1 MQLLTELSRPTF
13 HYSAIPE
20 SRYVV
25 SLPLKMHGSTSF
37 HNPFPMSA
45 EDEEEIKLQV
55 QRLLSEGKIELTGP
69 GMFQSACFLVDESSK
84 RRLVFDYRH
93 VNALLQVYYYP
104 LPKIPDL
111 LRQASK
117 YRYFAKIDICSA
129 FHHLPL
135 DSASRDLTAFA
146 VGGKRYRWKVVPF
159 GIASAPAEMHGW
171 LSSLLPDL
179 PGLFWYIDDI
189 LLCAD
194 SLKELYEKM
203 ARLLRVLKQEGIT
216 LKPGKSAVGVE
227 EVEFLGHT
235 LSHRSV
241 LPSRSYCVK
250 LSEMP
255 RPETVGAC
263 RRWLGAVNWISRF
276 IPRYAQLLHPIC
288 TLLKGASQRR
298 SKVKWNEE
306 CEAAWLHV
314 ARCMEDPTAQ
324 CPVNPHKPLFLE
336 VDASTSGVGAVLF
349 QKGKAEA
356 RHVVGLF
363 SKAMTPSAAPGM
375 MELKGVQLALRQ
387 FRPLIGG
394 TRTVVCTD
402 HKPNL
407 ATNLTKGDTRRR
419 LRILEEL
426 RDYNLE
432 WQFIPGRLHALA
444 DWMSR
449 DGTHCAPIAPTCLVQ
464 QRQAFLRRL

>member
-1 MQLLTELSRPTF
+1 
-13 HYSAIPE
+13 
-20 SRYVV
+20 
-25 SLPLKMHGSTSF
+25 
-37 HNPFPMSA
+37 MSA

-69 GMFQSACFLVDESSK
+69 GMFQSACFLVNESSK

-93 VNALLQVYYYP
+93 INALLQVYYYP

-135 DSASRDLTAFA
+135 DSASQDLTAFA

-203 ARLLRVLKQEGIT
+203 AQLLRVLKQEGIT

-227 EVEFLGHT
+227 KVEFLGHT

-255 RPETVGAC
+255 RPETVDLPA
-263 RRWLGAVNWISRF
+263 
-276 IPRYAQLLHPIC
+276 
-288 TLLKGASQRR
+288 
-298 SKVKWNEE
+298 
-306 CEAAWLHV
+306 
-314 ARCMEDPTAQ
+314 
-324 CPVNPHKPLFLE
+324 
-336 VDASTSGVGAVLF
+336 
-349 QKGKAEA
+349 
-356 RHVVGLF
+356 VVGC
-363 SKAMTPSAAPGM
+363 G
-375 MELKGVQLALRQ
+375 ELDQPVH
-387 FRPLIGG
+387 P
-394 TRTVVCTD
+394 
-402 HKPNL
+402 
-407 ATNLTKGDTRRR
+407 
-419 LRILEEL
+419 
-426 RDYNLE
+426 
-432 WQFIPGRLHALA
+432 
-444 DWMSR
+444 
-449 DGTHCAPIAPTCLVQ
+449 
-464 QRQAFLRRL
+464 